1 MSVCCLDE
9 AYWWCFQPFAADP
22 SPSRDAVKLSTAY
35 MFVGVGYPWI
45 SSFPAMWAMT
55 KTWLFRVCWGLYYP
69 VIYRDYNEPRVRSF
83 LDMKLFYIFA
93 DWSSVDF
100 DRFTISPVKFAAPEK
115 LKDGIT
121 GEVVEEAWKGTNQKH
136 MYCNDAMKIDL

>member
-55 KTWLFRVCWGLYYP
+55 KTWLFRVCWGLCYP
-69 VIYRDYNEPRVRSF
+69 VIYRDYNEPCVRSF
-83 LDMKLFYIFA
+83 LDMNCLHFA

-100 DRFTISPVKFAAPEK
+100 DRFTISPVKFAAPENSK
-115 LKDGIT
+115 MESPERSLKRLGRD
-121 GEVVEEAWKGTNQKH
+121 KSKH